1 MDLNSKVYI
10 YDKKS
15 GVTSKELAD
24 SVKEKYNLKKI
35 CFCGRLDPMA
45 RGKMLLLGDEMC
57 KQMDNHQ
64 QYDKTY
70 QFDIVFGLQTDT
82 DDFLGKLEQVKHVDN
97 AMMLYHIIKKELEE
111 HTKEFSQ
118 KFHKYSS
125 IHVNGKPL
133 WLHTKEN
140 KEIKKIPEHTVQIK
154 SLQVF
159 DFIESKFEPFI
170 DNIIKTIENIDDKHD
185 FRQDE
190 IVCQWINF
198 INKIDTVFSFK
209 VEMTVTSGFY
219 IRQFVRD
226 ISEQI
231 NFPLIVN
238 DINRTNIDCH
248 L

>member
-1 MDLNSKVYI
+1 MELNSKVYI
-10 YDKKS
+10 VSKKS
-15 GVTSKELAD
+15 GMTSKELAD

-64 QYDKTY
+64 RYDKTY

-82 DDFLGKLEQVKHVDN
+82 DDFLGKLEKVQYVNN
-97 AMMLYHIIKKELEE
+97 ALSLYYILKKKLEE
-111 HTKEFSQ
+111 HPREFSQ

-125 IHVNGKPL
+125 IRVNGNPL

-140 KEIKKIPEHTVQIK
+140 KEIKKIPEHSVQIK

-159 DFIESKFEPFI
+159 DLIESKFEPFI
-170 DNIIKTIENIDDKHD
+170 DDIVKTIENIDDKHD

-190 IVCQWINF
+190 IVYQWINF
-198 INKIDTVFSFK
+198 INKIDTIFSFK
-209 VEMTVTSGFY
+209 VKMTVTSGFY

-238 DINRTNIDCH
+238 DINRTDINFSV
-248 L
+248 